1 MIRSIRYI
9 TLLVLLQF
17 VTGISVL
24 YAQSITSASGIVRDS
39 VSGEPLSYVS
49 VMFENSTIGA
59 MTDDDGAFSLQND
72 KGLTRLVVSSL
83 GYDNKVVNLK
93 AGQKND
99 NLDILLSPTSF
110 QIAEVEVR
118 PTKERYSRK
127 DNPAVELI
135 KKVIE
140 HKNDNRIEAKDEYQS
155 EVYEKLSMSL
165 DDFNPN
171 LEKNKF
177 LKKFK
182 FIKNYLDTSEFNG
195 KPILTISVRETISDQ
210 YYRKHPKAEKTITKA
225 KRQQGIDKT
234 LDDGGAITANLEEIF
249 KGVNIFDNN
258 INILLNRF
266 VSPLSSTLAVSYY
279 KYYIMDTVD
288 VAGDKCV
295 DLAFVPVNSQS
306 YGFTGRLYITLDG
319 NYAVKKF
326 LLNTPANI
334 NLNWVDKL
342 RIEQEFKR
350 MPDST
355 WVLANEN
362 TYVNFYIV
370 KGAQQLYAHQ
380 LRNFDKYQ
388 FDVQNADSIFGLL
401 GPIHELPEATAQTDT
416 FWIHNRHVPLKE
428 KESALDD
435 LLAQLRKVP
444 AFNVIIKTA
453 EILITGYIPT
463 TADKDKSKFDFGPM
477 NTTFSANHLEGFRM
491 RVGGMTTAN
500 LNPHWFGSGYLA
512 YGVND
517 RKLKYNAKL
526 TYSVNKKKYHEGES
540 PVNNISAI
548 QEYDVYTPGQD
559 FLFTSKDNMFVAWK
573 VGEPVTMMQYI
584 RKTMLQYQKE
594 WLNGLTLT
602 TWARNENNEAAGGED
617 VAQVGHL
624 MVDLVEELN
633 GQIIAQLPGDGGQM
647 DGGVGGAADGAVDD
661 DGVLERRGGHDLAGG
676 DVLLH
681 QLHDLPAGIAGVL
694 DDVPHGGGSQSR
706 AGQRHAQSL
715 GDALHGGC
723 GAQEGARAHRGAAGQ
738 LIIPHFLRGDGVLA
752 LLTQGDVAGH
762 QGRGHVGAGPHGAAG
777 HEDGGDVHPGRSL
790 QVGGNGLVAAG
801 HQDHAVPGHC
811 GGVNFHHVGQRFTGS
826 QHHVHAVMALGAAV
840 ADVRGIVL
848 GRLAALF
855 VHAVHRLLHQLV
867 QVPAAGVRVAVHA
880 LHHDLR
886 LFNVRVVPARAHFQG
901 VELCPQHPI
910 VMTFLHHLL
919 FLLFP

>member
-1 MIRSIRYI
+1 M
-9 TLLVLLQF
+9 
-17 VTGISVL
+17 
-24 YAQSITSASGIVRDS
+24 
-39 VSGEPLSYVS
+39 
-49 VMFENSTIGA
+49 
-59 MTDDDGAFSLQND
+59 
-72 KGLTRLVVSSL
+72 
-83 GYDNKVVNLK
+83 
-93 AGQKND
+93 
-99 NLDILLSPTSF
+99 
-110 QIAEVEVR
+110 
-118 PTKERYSRK
+118 
-127 DNPAVELI
+127 
-135 KKVIE
+135 
-140 HKNDNRIEAKDEYQS
+140 
-155 EVYEKLSMSL
+155 
-165 DDFNPN
+165 
-171 LEKNKF
+171 
-177 LKKFK
+177 
-182 FIKNYLDTSEFNG
+182 
-195 KPILTISVRETISDQ
+195 
-210 YYRKHPKAEKTITKA
+210 
-225 KRQQGIDKT
+225 
-234 LDDGGAITANLEEIF
+234 
-249 KGVNIFDNN
+249 
-258 INILLNRF
+258 
-266 VSPLSSTLAVSYY
+266 SPLSSTLAVSYY

-602 TWARNENNEAAGGED
+602 TWARNENNEAAGTLRYD
-617 VAQVGHL
+617 RY
-624 MVDLVEELN
+624 N
-633 GQIIAQLPGDGGQM
+633 
-647 DGGVGGAADGAVDD
+647 ADGT
-661 DGVLERRGGHDLAGG
+661 
-676 DVLLH
+676 
-681 QLHDLPAGIAGVL
+681 
-694 DDVPHGGGSQSR
+694 
-706 AGQRHAQSL
+706 
-715 GDALHGGC
+715 
-723 GAQEGARAHRGAAGQ
+723 
-738 LIIPHFLRGDGVLA
+738 
-752 LLTQGDVAGH
+752 LTNLK
-762 QGRGHVGAGPHGAAG
+762 
-777 HEDGGDVHPGRSL
+777 S
-790 QVGGNGLVAAG
+790 
-801 HQDHAVPGHC
+801 
-811 GGVNFHHVGQRFTGS
+811 FTNTE
-826 QHHVHAVMALGAAV
+826 LGASFVSPRASV
-840 ADVRGIVL
+840 PITDERVRT
-848 GRLAALF
+848 LF
-855 VHAVHRLLHQLV
+855 STSQKTL
-867 QVPAAGVRVAVHA
+867 PYSSY
-880 LHHDLR
+880 
-886 LFNVRVVPARAHFQG
+886 
-901 VELCPQHPI
+901 PI
-910 VMTFLHHLL
+910 RWD
-919 FLLFP
+919 

>member
-99 NLDILLSPTSF
+99 ALNVLLRPTSF
-110 QIAEVEVR
+110 EIAEVVVKPKRE
-118 PTKERYSRK
+118 KYSRK

-573 VGEPVTMMQYI
+573 VGEPVTMMQ
-584 RKTMLQYQKE
+584 
-594 WLNGLTLT
+594 
-602 TWARNENNEAAGGED
+602 
-617 VAQVGHL
+617 
-624 MVDLVEELN
+624 
-633 GQIIAQLPGDGGQM
+633 
-647 DGGVGGAADGAVDD
+647 
-661 DGVLERRGGHDLAGG
+661 
-676 DVLLH
+676 
-681 QLHDLPAGIAGVL
+681 
-694 DDVPHGGGSQSR
+694 
-706 AGQRHAQSL
+706 
-715 GDALHGGC
+715 
-723 GAQEGARAHRGAAGQ
+723 
-738 LIIPHFLRGDGVLA
+738 
-752 LLTQGDVAGH
+752 
-762 QGRGHVGAGPHGAAG
+762 
-777 HEDGGDVHPGRSL
+777 
-790 QVGGNGLVAAG
+790 
-801 HQDHAVPGHC
+801 
-811 GGVNFHHVGQRFTGS
+811 
-826 QHHVHAVMALGAAV
+826 
-840 ADVRGIVL
+840 
-848 GRLAALF
+848 
-855 VHAVHRLLHQLV
+855 
-867 QVPAAGVRVAVHA
+867 
-880 LHHDLR
+880 
-886 LFNVRVVPARAHFQG
+886 
-901 VELCPQHPI
+901 
-910 VMTFLHHLL
+910 
-919 FLLFP
+919 

>member
-93 AGQKND
+93 AGQKN
-99 NLDILLSPTSF
+99 NALNVLLRPTSF
-110 QIAEVEVR
+110 EIAEVVVKPKRE
-118 PTKERYSRK
+118 KYSRK

-288 VAGDKCV
+288 VAGDRCV

-401 GPIHELPEATAQTDT
+401 GPIHELPDATAQTDT

-573 VGEPVTMMQYI
+573 VGEPS
-584 RKTMLQYQKE
+584 
-594 WLNGLTLT
+594 
-602 TWARNENNEAAGGED
+602 
-617 VAQVGHL
+617 
-624 MVDLVEELN
+624 
-633 GQIIAQLPGDGGQM
+633 P
-647 DGGVGGAADGAVDD
+647 
-661 DGVLERRGGHDLAGG
+661 
-676 DVLLH
+676 
-681 QLHDLPAGIAGVL
+681 
-694 DDVPHGGGSQSR
+694 
-706 AGQRHAQSL
+706 
-715 GDALHGGC
+715 
-723 GAQEGARAHRGAAGQ
+723 
-738 LIIPHFLRGDGVLA
+738 
-752 LLTQGDVAGH
+752 
-762 QGRGHVGAGPHGAAG
+762 
-777 HEDGGDVHPGRSL
+777 
-790 QVGGNGLVAAG
+790 
-801 HQDHAVPGHC
+801 
-811 GGVNFHHVGQRFTGS
+811 
-826 QHHVHAVMALGAAV
+826 
-840 ADVRGIVL
+840 
-848 GRLAALF
+848 
-855 VHAVHRLLHQLV
+855 
-867 QVPAAGVRVAVHA
+867 
-880 LHHDLR
+880 
-886 LFNVRVVPARAHFQG
+886 
-901 VELCPQHPI
+901 
-910 VMTFLHHLL
+910 
-919 FLLFP
+919 

>member
-93 AGQKND
+93 AGQKN
-99 NLDILLSPTSF
+99 NALNVLLRPTSF
-110 QIAEVEVR
+110 EIAEVVVKPKRE
-118 PTKERYSRK
+118 KYSRK

-602 TWARNENNEAAGGED
+602 TWARNENNEAAGTLRYD
-617 VAQVGHL
+617 RY
-624 MVDLVEELN
+624 N
-633 GQIIAQLPGDGGQM
+633 
-647 DGGVGGAADGAVDD
+647 ADGTLTNLKSFTNTELGTQLRFAP
-661 DGVLERRGGHDLAGG
+661 GERAYNGR
-676 DVLLH
+676 
-681 QLHDLPAGIAGVL
+681 
-694 DDVPHGGGSQSR
+694 
-706 AGQRHAQSL
+706 
-715 GDALHGGC
+715 
-723 GAQEGARAHRGAAGQ
+723 EGKN
-738 LIIPHFLRGDGVLA
+738 
-752 LLTQGDVAGH
+752 
-762 QGRGHVGAGPHGAAG
+762 
-777 HEDGGDVHPGRSL
+777 S
-790 QVGGNGLVAAG
+790 
-801 HQDHAVPGHC
+801 
-811 GGVNFHHVGQRFTGS
+811 
-826 QHHVHAVMALGAAV
+826 
-840 ADVRGIVL
+840 
-848 GRLAALF
+848 
-855 VHAVHRLLHQLV
+855 
-867 QVPAAGVRVAVHA
+867 
-880 LHHDLR
+880 
-886 LFNVRVVPARAHFQG
+886 LFN
-901 VELCPQHPI
+901 LSK
-910 VMTFLHHLL
+910 
-919 FLLFP
+919 

>member
-93 AGQKND
+93 AGQKN
-99 NLDILLSPTSF
+99 NALNVLLRPTSF
-110 QIAEVEVR
+110 EIAEVVVKPKRE
-118 PTKERYSRK
+118 KYSRK

-602 TWARNENNEAAGGED
+602 TWARNENNEAAGTLRYDRYNADGT
-617 VAQVGHL
+617 L
-624 MVDLVEELN
+624 TNLKSFTNTEL
-633 GQIIAQLPGDGGQM
+633 GAQLRFAPGERAYNGRKGKNSLFNLSKDAPVFKLSHQMGLKNVLGGDFNYNHTEISAEKRIWLSSFGHIDALVTAGKVWDKVPFPLLIMPNTNQSITIQPQAFNM
-647 DGGVGGAADGAVDD
+647 MRALEFVSDQYVSFYFTYYMKGWILNRIPGVKWLRLREVISFSGFYGGLTDKNNPALDPTGLYRFPEGTSPMGRTPYLEASVGLENIFKILRIDYYRRLTYLDQPNIKKGGV
-661 DGVLERRGGHDLAGG
+661 R
-676 DVLLH
+676 
-681 QLHDLPAGIAGVL
+681 IA
-694 DDVPHGGGSQSR
+694 
-706 AGQRHAQSL
+706 
-715 GDALHGGC
+715 
-723 GAQEGARAHRGAAGQ
+723 
-738 LIIPHFLRGDGVLA
+738 LRF
-752 LLTQGDVAGH
+752 
-762 QGRGHVGAGPHGAAG
+762 
-777 HEDGGDVHPGRSL
+777 S
-790 QVGGNGLVAAG
+790 
-801 HQDHAVPGHC
+801 
-811 GGVNFHHVGQRFTGS
+811 F
-826 QHHVHAVMALGAAV
+826 
-840 ADVRGIVL
+840 
-848 GRLAALF
+848 
-855 VHAVHRLLHQLV
+855 
-867 QVPAAGVRVAVHA
+867 
-880 LHHDLR
+880 
-886 LFNVRVVPARAHFQG
+886 
-901 VELCPQHPI
+901 
-910 VMTFLHHLL
+910 
-919 FLLFP
+919 

>member
-93 AGQKND
+93 AGQKN
-99 NLDILLSPTSF
+99 NALNVLLRPTSF
-110 QIAEVEVR
+110 EIAEVVVKPKRE
-118 PTKERYSRK
+118 KYSRK

-140 HKNDNRIEAKDEYQS
+140 HKNDNHIEAKDEYQS

-602 TWARNENNEAAGGED
+602 TWARNENNEAAGTLRYD
-617 VAQVGHL
+617 RY
-624 MVDLVEELN
+624 D
-633 GQIIAQLPGDGGQM
+633 
-647 DGGVGGAADGAVDD
+647 ADGTLTNLKSFTNTELGTQLRFAP
-661 DGVLERRGGHDLAGG
+661 GERAYNGR
-676 DVLLH
+676 
-681 QLHDLPAGIAGVL
+681 
-694 DDVPHGGGSQSR
+694 
-706 AGQRHAQSL
+706 
-715 GDALHGGC
+715 
-723 GAQEGARAHRGAAGQ
+723 EGKN
-738 LIIPHFLRGDGVLA
+738 
-752 LLTQGDVAGH
+752 
-762 QGRGHVGAGPHGAAG
+762 
-777 HEDGGDVHPGRSL
+777 S
-790 QVGGNGLVAAG
+790 
-801 HQDHAVPGHC
+801 
-811 GGVNFHHVGQRFTGS
+811 
-826 QHHVHAVMALGAAV
+826 
-840 ADVRGIVL
+840 
-848 GRLAALF
+848 
-855 VHAVHRLLHQLV
+855 
-867 QVPAAGVRVAVHA
+867 
-880 LHHDLR
+880 
-886 LFNVRVVPARAHFQG
+886 LFN
-901 VELCPQHPI
+901 L
-910 VMTFLHHLL
+910 
-919 FLLFP
+919 

>member
-93 AGQKND
+93 AGQKN
-99 NLDILLSPTSF
+99 NALNVLLRPTSF
-110 QIAEVEVR
+110 EIAEVVVKPKRE
-118 PTKERYSRK
+118 KYSRK

-602 TWARNENNEAAGGED
+602 TWAQNENNEAAGTLRYD
-617 VAQVGHL
+617 RY
-624 MVDLVEELN
+624 N
-633 GQIIAQLPGDGGQM
+633 
-647 DGGVGGAADGAVDD
+647 
-661 DGVLERRGGHDLAGG
+661 
-676 DVLLH
+676 
-681 QLHDLPAGIAGVL
+681 
-694 DDVPHGGGSQSR
+694 
-706 AGQRHAQSL
+706 
-715 GDALHGGC
+715 
-723 GAQEGARAHRGAAGQ
+723 GAR
-738 LIIPHFLRGDGVLA
+738 
-752 LLTQGDVAGH
+752 
-762 QGRGHVGAGPHGAAG
+762 GPASFR
-777 HEDGGDVHPGRSL
+777 PGRACL
-790 QVGGNGLVAAG
+790 
-801 HQDHAVPGHC
+801 
-811 GGVNFHHVGQRFTGS
+811 
-826 QHHVHAVMALGAAV
+826 
-840 ADVRGIVL
+840 
-848 GRLAALF
+848 
-855 VHAVHRLLHQLV
+855 
-867 QVPAAGVRVAVHA
+867 
-880 LHHDLR
+880 
-886 LFNVRVVPARAHFQG
+886 
-901 VELCPQHPI
+901 
-910 VMTFLHHLL
+910 
-919 FLLFP
+919 

>member
-93 AGQKND
+93 AGQKN
-99 NLDILLSPTSF
+99 NALNVLLRPTSF
-110 QIAEVEVR
+110 EIAEVVVKPKRE
-118 PTKERYSRK
+118 KYSRK

-602 TWARNENNEAAGGED
+602 TWARNENNEAAGTLRYD
-617 VAQVGHL
+617 RY
-624 MVDLVEELN
+624 N
-633 GQIIAQLPGDGGQM
+633 
-647 DGGVGGAADGAVDD
+647 ADGT
-661 DGVLERRGGHDLAGG
+661 
-676 DVLLH
+676 
-681 QLHDLPAGIAGVL
+681 
-694 DDVPHGGGSQSR
+694 
-706 AGQRHAQSL
+706 
-715 GDALHGGC
+715 
-723 GAQEGARAHRGAAGQ
+723 
-738 LIIPHFLRGDGVLA
+738 
-752 LLTQGDVAGH
+752 LTNLK
-762 QGRGHVGAGPHGAAG
+762 
-777 HEDGGDVHPGRSL
+777 S
-790 QVGGNGLVAAG
+790 
-801 HQDHAVPGHC
+801 
-811 GGVNFHHVGQRFTGS
+811 FTDRKS
-826 QHHVHAVMALGAAV
+826 
-840 ADVRGIVL
+840 
-848 GRLAALF
+848 
-855 VHAVHRLLHQLV
+855 
-867 QVPAAGVRVAVHA
+867 
-880 LHHDLR
+880 
-886 LFNVRVVPARAHFQG
+886 VV
-901 VELCPQHPI
+901 
-910 VMTFLHHLL
+910 
-919 FLLFP
+919 